1 MARLKIVYFSALLFI
16 SILFG
21 DAQEDV
27 TGDEGPTIYSLHIL
41 SDIKFRFAT
50 TLITSRIAN
59 PTNTTRETVF
69 DVDIPSSAFISNFT
83 MNIGGKIYYGKVK
96 DRQSAQREYDRHI
109 EEGKTAG
116 HISAKPNE
124 FNKFKV
130 AVAVAPES
138 KVTFNLTYQEVLERR
153 LGSYGHEIYINP
165 RQPVRDLQVKVSI
178 QEVRDLKYVSIP
190 PITKD
195 VISIETK
202 GKNELTT
209 IDRPTSKSAIIN
221 FTPSTTQQGENGVAG
236 KFVVHYDVERD
247 FSGGEV
253 YVLDGYFIHFFAPVI
268 EEEFPRDILFLLD
281 ISASMSDYKL
291 GQLKDAMRLIIGQLN
306 VKDHFNIMILQNSTK
321 AWSANLQQATK
332 GVISKAQN
340 YVRNLRTG
348 GYTDLAKNIPH
359 AIHYLRKQRGEGIP
373 MIFLIS
379 DGIAQAHV
387 TSPKDILKEVDKV
400 NKDQIPIYS
409 MAVGSESDW
418 NFMYRLSYNSGGLAR
433 RIFEDSRASSQM
445 SGFYKE
451 VSSAL
456 LQDITIKPINSNIN
470 NTITHYPNDD
480 YISGTELVFA
490 GQIDDTATVLDI
502 SANSINGP
510 VDFTLQSDS
519 PHTAMNS
526 PVDLTP
532 VASLGNIIE
541 RMWAFLSIKEHLKAA
556 AAEVLASQ
564 RNVNYDRVRILAQ
577 KYGFVTPVTSMV
589 VGSDL
594 DGVWKAYEE
603 DMNELQARTPAPTP
617 KPRPTRPPRRYW
629 GGGGGGG
636 GGGWGGGGGDP
647 HFMIGINGL
656 DFPFC
661 FDIGNK
667 DEIYTLFHDPFTG
680 ITVNVKLKGGVKL
693 TTRGTKRVYIKE
705 TAVIIDDQKFFITH
719 DVIQSHDA
727 NYQWKTKLEIRVKR
741 AWLIIDPRK
750 ELVRFMFDKGI
761 EVEVLRRTHNKHTR
775 IGADYINVEI
785 RHEDGASSSSTG
797 IIGQYHNKSMSL
809 RRIKVTDADKLVGHL
824 ELKKDKSMLAAAV
837 ASLVNRSD
845 PVQRK
850 HDECWK
856 LRQKGIDAF
865 VHPTD
870 FLVDDIFDVK

>member
-16 SILFG
+16 SILSG
-21 DAQEDV
+21 EAQDNG

-59 PTNTTRETVF
+59 PANTTRETVF

-83 MNIGGKIYYGKVK
+83 MDIGGNIYYGKVK
-96 DRQSAQREYDRHI
+96 DRKSAQKEYDRHI

-116 HISAKPNE
+116 HISVKPNE

-153 LGSYGHEIYINP
+153 LGSYEHEIYINP

-190 PITKD
+190 PITND
-195 VISIETK
+195 VMSIETK
-202 GKNELTT
+202 GKNQLTT
-209 IDRPTSKSAIIN
+209 IDRPTSKSALIN

-247 FSGGEV
+247 FSGGEA
-253 YVLDGYFIHFFAPVI
+253 YVLDGYFIHFFAPMI

-306 VKDHFNIMILQNSTK
+306 EKDHFNMMTLQSSTK
-321 AWSANLQQATK
+321 TWSTNLQQATK

-348 GYTDLAKNIPH
+348 GYTDLAKIIPH
-359 AIHYLRKQRGEGIP
+359 AIHYLKKQRGEGVP
-373 MIFLIS
+373 MIFFIS
-379 DGIAQAHV
+379 DGIAQAHI

-400 NKDQIPIYS
+400 NKDKIPIYS
-409 MAVGSESDW
+409 MAVGAESDW

-456 LQDITIKPINSNIN
+456 LQDITIKSINGSIN
-470 NTITHYPNDD
+470 NTITQNLNDD

-490 GQIDDTATVLDI
+490 GQIDDTGTVLDI
-502 SANSINGP
+502 RANSINGP

-519 PHTAMNS
+519 PHSTMNS
-526 PVDLTP
+526 PVDLTS

-541 RMWAFLSIKEHLKAA
+541 RMWAFLFIKENLKAA
-556 AAEVLASQ
+556 VAEESASE
-564 RNVNYDRVRILAQ
+564 RNMNYDRVRMLAQ

-589 VGSDL
+589 VGSNL
-594 DGVWKAYEE
+594 DGAWKAYEE

-617 KPRPTRPPRRYW
+617 KPRPTRPPPPPRYW
-629 GGGGGGG
+629 GGGG

-667 DEIYTLFHDPFTG
+667 DEIYTLFHDPFSG
-680 ITVNVKLKGGVKL
+680 ITVNVKLKSGVKL

-705 TAVIIDDQKFFITH
+705 TAIIIDDQKFFITH
-719 DVIQSHDA
+719 DVIHSHDA
-727 NYQWKTKLEIRVKR
+727 DYQWKTKLEIRVKR

-761 EVEVLRRTHNKHTR
+761 EVEVLRRTHNEHTR
-775 IGADYINVEI
+775 IGDDYINVEI
-785 RHEDGASSSSTG
+785 RHEGHASSSSTG
-797 IIGQYHNKSMSL
+797 IIGQFHNRSMSL
-809 RRIKVTDADKLVGHL
+809 RRIKVTEADTLVGLL

-837 ASLVNRSD
+837 ATLVNRSD
-845 PVQRK
+845 PVQKK
-850 HDECWK
+850 HGECWR
-856 LRQKGIDAF
+856 LRHKGIEAF

-870 FLVDDIFDVK
+870 FLVDDIFYVK